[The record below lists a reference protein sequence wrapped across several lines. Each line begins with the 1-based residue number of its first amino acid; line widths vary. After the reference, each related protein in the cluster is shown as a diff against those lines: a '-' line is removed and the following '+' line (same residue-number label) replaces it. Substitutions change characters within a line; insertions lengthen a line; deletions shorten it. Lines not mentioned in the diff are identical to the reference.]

1 MTVVP
6 LVRNAVQCGMTSAH
20 VWKGVVACQLDKK
33 GVFLHQFEGAVIFS
47 SSAEQK
53 RIDRLV
59 TMHIS

>member
-1 MTVVP
+1 M
-6 LVRNAVQCGMTSAH
+6 RCEMTSTH
-20 VWKGVVACQLDKK
+20 VWKGVVACQLDKN

-47 SSAEQK
+47 GSAEQK